1 MIAIG
6 RVYQKTDQDG
16 NTYLEV
22 QALGTKLIS
31 RNCRKINRF
40 FIVANLEKLT
50 PDDHDWVLCY
60 DRTDPII
67 KKPSKTPVGKAEDKA
82 RRAYYRKIN
91 RTEKLKK
98 LAAYDE
104 MVRQKKITEG
114 SHDT

>member
-6 RVYQKTDQDG
+6 KIWQKTDPAG
-16 NTYLEV
+16 NTYLEG

-60 DRTDPII
+60 NRTDPLI
-67 KKPSKTPVGKAEDKA
+67 KPPSKTLAGKAEDKA
-82 RRAYYRKIN
+82 RRAYYRKKN
-91 RTEKLKK
+91 REDKVRK
-98 LAAYDE
+98 LAEYDE
-104 MVRQKKITEG
+104 IKRKEAEKNG
-114 SHDT
+114 

>member
-6 RVYQKTDQDG
+6 KIWQKTDPEG

-22 QALGTKLIS
+22 QFLGTKLIS
-31 RNCRKINRF
+31 RNARKINRC

-67 KKPSKTPVGKAEDKA
+67 KPPSKTPVGKAEDKA
-82 RRAYYRKIN
+82 RRAYYRKKN
-91 RTEKLKK
+91 REDKVRK
-98 LAAYDE
+98 LAEYDE
-104 MVRQKKITEG
+104 IKRKEAEKNG
-114 SHDT
+114 